1 MPSKF
6 NYQKVKQDKYSAVWL
21 SHSSLSDYKK
31 CPRLYFIRNVWKNAN
46 GRKVN
51 IVSPAMSLG
60 SAVHSVIEP
69 LALIK
74 TEDRFKRDLLE
85 IYEENWQKFGG
96 RMGGFLDPETEEEYK
111 EKGKKMIQNVLENK
125 GPIANKTVKF
135 YDGDFIPNIYLSE
148 GDNIILCG
156 LVDWVEYLPE
166 TDSLR
171 VIDFK
176 TGKNDE
182 KDDSF
187 QLPIYKILV
196 EALQKRKVTGAAYW
210 YLERE
215 RVLTKKEI
223 LDEDVEDIKEQI
235 IKVGKEIKEK
245 KESARSKDELEQ
257 NFTCPQ
263 GGCRSCREFELIR
276 NYTFDTEEIEYVG
289 VGEYKQDL
297 YIIKKS

>member
-1 MPSKF
+1 MAYTYNKI
-6 NYQKVKQDKYSAVWL
+6 KQDKYSAVWL
-21 SHSSLSDYKK
+21 SHSSTSDFKK
-31 CPRLYFIRNVWKNAN
+31 CPRLYFIRNVWKNQN

-60 SAVHSVIEP
+60 SAVHGVIEP
-69 LALIK
+69 LAFLK
-74 TEDRFKRDLLE
+74 TEDRFKQDLLVT
-85 IYEENWQKFGG
+85 YEEVWQKFSGK
-96 RMGGFLDPETEEEYK
+96 MGGFLDSETELEYK
-111 EKGKKMIQNVLENK
+111 EKGKRMIENVIANK
-125 GPIANKTVKF
+125 GPLANKTVKF

-148 GDNIILCG
+148 EENIILCG
-156 LVDWVEYLPE
+156 LVDWVEYLPA

-196 EALQKRKVTGAAYW
+196 EALQKRKVTEAAYW

-215 RVLTKKEI
+215 KNLSKKEI
-223 LDEDVEDIKEQI
+223 IEEDIEL
-235 IKVGKEIKEK
+235 IKEEILK
-245 KESARSKDELEQ
+245 IGKDIKTRKESAKNKEELEN
-257 NFTCPQ
+257 NFKCVQ
-263 GGCRSCREFELIR
+263 GGCRFCKEFELIR
-276 NYTFDTEEIEYVG
+276 NYIADTDEVEYVG

-297 YIIKKS
+297 YLIKK

>member
-1 MPSKF
+1 
-6 NYQKVKQDKYSAVWL
+6 
-21 SHSSLSDYKK
+21 
-31 CPRLYFIRNVWKNAN
+31 
-46 GRKVN
+46 
-51 IVSPAMSLG
+51 
-60 SAVHSVIEP
+60 
-69 LALIK
+69 
-74 TEDRFKRDLLE
+74 
-85 IYEENWQKFGG
+85 
-96 RMGGFLDPETEEEYK
+96 MGGFLDLETETEYK

-148 GDNIILCG
+148 EDNIILCG

-215 RVLTKKEI
+215 KVLTKKEI
-223 LDEDVEDIKEQI
+223 LDEDVEDIKEKI
-235 IKVGKEIKEK
+235 LKAGKEIKEK
-245 KESARSKDELEQ
+245 KESTRSKDELEQ
-257 NFTCPQ
+257 NFACPQ

-276 NYTFDTEEIEYVG
+276 NYTFDTDEIEYLG

-297 YIIKKS
+297 YLIKKN